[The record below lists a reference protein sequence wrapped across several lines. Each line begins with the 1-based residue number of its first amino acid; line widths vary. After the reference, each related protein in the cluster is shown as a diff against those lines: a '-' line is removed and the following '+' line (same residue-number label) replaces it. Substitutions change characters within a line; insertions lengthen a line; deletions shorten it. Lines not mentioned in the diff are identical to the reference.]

1 MSAPLVLIAG
11 GGGVL
16 GAALADEFTAAG
28 HAVVAL
34 RRQACDLSDAAQ
46 VERAAA
52 QAVRDFGP
60 AQVLVCNAA
69 YRPMGGLL
77 TLQPSDFEA
86 AWRASMASALGCLRA
101 VLPGMVAQGRGCVLF
116 TGATASLRGGA
127 GFAAFASAKFALRG
141 LAQAV
146 AREFHPQG
154 VHVAHVVLDGL
165 LSGSAS
171 DTGRADTLDPAA
183 VARSYRWLAEQERS
197 AWVHELD
204 LRPQAERF

>member
-1 MSAPLVLIAG
+1 MTAPLVLIAG

-16 GAALADEFTAAG
+16 AAALADEFGAAG
-28 HAVVAL
+28 HPVVAL
-34 RRQACDLSDAAQ
+34 RRQHCDLGDAAQ
-46 VERAAA
+46 VEQAAA
-52 QAVRDFGP
+52 RAVGEYGP

-69 YRPMGGLL
+69 HRPMGGLL
-77 TLQPSDFEA
+77 ALDPGDFEA

-101 VLPGMVAQGRGCVLF
+101 VLPGMVARGRGCVLF

-146 AREFHPQG
+146 AREFQPQG

-165 LSGSAS
+165 LRGSAA
-171 DTGRADTLDPAA
+171 DTGQADTLDPAA
-183 VARSYRWLAEQERS
+183 VARTYRGLAEQERS

-204 LRPQAERF
+204 LRPALERF